1 MTIIRK
7 LMPAQVSALG
17 DDEVEV
23 IISTGQRARD
33 GHIFEPQG
41 CDLANY
47 LRNPIVLWQHDPEQP
62 VGNAAEIAVDGDKIR
77 ARVKFAPVGISPR
90 ADEIR
95 GLVKAGVVRGVS
107 VGMEPIDA
115 EPIDAAK
122 PRGGLRVS
130 AWELLEFSFCSVP
143 VDTEALVTARSEKK
157 PEWKVGASRDLAIDD
172 SDAWDGPAAAKSIF
186 EHAGGDEF
194 DPAKARQGFLVYNA
208 AEPKLRGSYKLPIA
222 HVVDGELKVPKGA
235 IRAAASRLP
244 QADIPDDVKKRAQ
257 SVLDHYKEKAG
268 IGEEDEKDSERAL
281 KAKLTRA
288 LALAPRIPV
297 LRRGLY
303 EVAGLAHLL
312 QHMGYCHDASEFEA
326 AIEGDNSP
334 VPGMIG
340 EALVAVGKALVA
352 MTQEEVSELLE
363 GKDLEIEEEDDIE
376 LVEVTVEERA
386 FIAAAKTPRVRAW
399 RRGIALA
406 RAGRTLS
413 AANEKRLEQAADH
426 HERAMKHHGAIG
438 EQHQALKRN
447 MDAITAAQEKV
458 RSAHEKLGDALE
470 AAQKNPAE
478 AQDHV
483 ERALRHH
490 KAMAPQLDA
499 GDEAQ
504 GDMADHHADLGD
516 AHAAMG
522 RAMKRAARCMRAV
535 LDGSSTAASG
545 EDGDSREIQKS
556 GGDAEDG
563 GSRSLRSALRCRVAA
578 LALN

>member
-1 MTIIRK
+1 
-7 LMPAQVSALG
+7 A
-17 DDEVEV
+17 
-23 IISTGQRARD
+23 
-33 GHIFEPQG
+33 H
-41 CDLANY
+41 
-47 LRNPIVLWQHDPEQP
+47 
-62 VGNAAEIAVDGDKIR
+62 AV
-77 ARVKFAPVGISPR
+77 
-90 ADEIR
+90 
-95 GLVKAGVVRGVS
+95 
-107 VGMEPIDA
+107 
-115 EPIDAAK
+115 
-122 PRGGLRVS
+122 
-130 AWELLEFSFCSVP
+130 
-143 VDTEALVTARSEKK
+143 
-157 PEWKVGASRDLAIDD
+157 
-172 SDAWDGPAAAKSIF
+172 
-186 EHAGGDEF
+186 
-194 DPAKARQGFLVYNA
+194 N
-208 AEPKLRGSYKLPIA
+208 
-222 HVVDGELKVPKGA
+222 GELKVPKGA

-244 QADIPDDVKKRAQ
+244 QADILDDVKKRAQ

-438 EQHQALKRN
+438 EQHQAL
-447 MDAITAAQEKV
+447 
-458 RSAHEKLGDALE
+458 
-470 AAQKNPAE
+470 
-478 AQDHV
+478 
-483 ERALRHH
+483 
-490 KAMAPQLDA
+490 
-499 GDEAQ
+499 
-504 GDMADHHADLGD
+504 
-516 AHAAMG
+516 
-522 RAMKRAARCMRAV
+522 
-535 LDGSSTAASG
+535 
-545 EDGDSREIQKS
+545 
-556 GGDAEDG
+556 
-563 GSRSLRSALRCRVAA
+563 
-578 LALN
+578 